1 MIIGID
7 LGTTN
12 SLVGAWRD
20 DAPTLFSN
28 VHGDV
33 LTPSIVGVDDDGQIL
48 VGRAAAER
56 LLTHPT
62 LTVAAFKRYMGTQ
75 HTVRL
80 GKREFRPEEL
90 SALVLKSLKA
100 DAEAALGETV
110 REAVITVP
118 AYFSDAQRKAT
129 RIAGELAGLKVDRL
143 LNEPTAAAMA
153 YGLHQRDRESKFLV
167 FDLGGGTF
175 DVSILEMFDGV
186 MEVRAS
192 AGDNFLGGED
202 FVSVLAQDFIKS
214 QLGDRAAALTA
225 QPAFVQQVRKQAE
238 LTKRSLSVQPQASMT
253 LRWQDQEWQ
262 KQYSED
268 DFLKLATPLLDRLQ
282 APLERALRDARIRAA
297 ELDEI
302 VLAGGAT
309 RKPIVRKLVS
319 RLFQRFPQIG
329 LNPDEVVARGAA
341 VQAGL
346 KMRAATLEEVVLV
359 DVAPYTLG
367 VETSK
372 RLPSGQLDTGHYSP
386 IIERNTAIPASRVET
401 FTTVSDQQKAVKF
414 EVYQGESRLVK
425 DNVYLGHLEVPVPPS
440 KAGEIQIEVRFT
452 YDVDG
457 LLEVE
462 ATVDQTGEQRRVV
475 IEGNPGVLS
484 KEEVQDRLQKLGEL
498 KIHPRDHDVNRALM
512 ARGERLYQESRGDL
526 RNAISE
532 RLAWFQYVLGQQ
544 NPTEITEAR
553 VLLGRFFD
561 EIEGE
566 RFL

>member
-238 LTKRSLSVQPQASMT
+238 LTKRSLSMQPQASMT

-440 KAGEIQIEVRFT
+440 KAG
-452 YDVDG
+452 
-457 LLEVE
+457 
-462 ATVDQTGEQRRVV
+462 
-475 IEGNPGVLS
+475 
-484 KEEVQDRLQKLGEL
+484 
-498 KIHPRDHDVNRALM
+498 
-512 ARGERLYQESRGDL
+512 
-526 RNAISE
+526 
-532 RLAWFQYVLGQQ
+532 
-544 NPTEITEAR
+544 
-553 VLLGRFFD
+553 
-561 EIEGE
+561 
-566 RFL
+566 

>member
-12 SLVGAWRD
+12 SLVGAWRG
-20 DAPTLFSN
+20 DAPQLFNN

-33 LTPSIVGVDDDGQIL
+33 LTPSIVGLDDDGQIL
-48 VGRAAAER
+48 VGKAAAER
-56 LLTHPT
+56 LLTHPQ

-110 REAVITVP
+110 HEAVITVP

-214 QLGDRAAALTA
+214 QLGERAASASSE
-225 QPAFVQQVRKQAE
+225 PAFVQQVRKQAE
-238 LTKRSLSVQPQASMT
+238 LTKRNLSTQPQATMT
-253 LRWQDQEWQ
+253 VRWQDQEWQ
-262 KQYSED
+262 KHYSED

-319 RLFQRFPQIG
+319 RLFQRFPQIS
-329 LNPDEVVARGAA
+329 LNPDEVVAHGAA

-367 VETSK
+367 VEVSK

-386 IIERNTAIPASRVET
+386 IIERNTAIPASRVES

-425 DNVYLGHLEVPVPPS
+425 DNVYLGHLEVPVPAR
-440 KAGEIQIEVRFT
+440 KAGDIHIEVRFT

-462 ATVDQTGEQRRVV
+462 ATVDQTGDQHRVI

-484 KEEVQDRLQKLGEL
+484 KEEVQVRLQKLGEL

-512 ARGERLYQESRGDL
+512 ARGERLYQETRGDL
-526 RNAISE
+526 RSVIGD
-532 RLAWFQYVLGQQ
+532 RLAWFQHVLARQ

-566 RFL
+566 RYL

>member
-238 LTKRSLSVQPQASMT
+238 LTKRSLSMQPQASMT

-440 KAGEIQIEVRFT
+440 KAGEIQIAVRFT

-566 RFL
+566 RYL